1 MSALFEYLFWTS
13 GYILALGILF
23 HFLIKPKCNPGFGR
37 FFIMGGLVVSLIL
50 GVGLMPYHASA
61 VSESPGAIML
71 PEVVII
77 ASGNIE
83 ESRLLVQDILF
94 STEGLVLI
102 SLIIS
107 LMLFLRFAFSVVYLA
122 SMWRIHKS
130 KLINGLLVIP
140 TKADSSPF
148 SFFRLVFV
156 PERLLTDP
164 ALDNILLHEKA
175 HVLKLHSLDLILLE
189 MLSVVF
195 WFHPAIWYL
204 RRQLKQQHEFEADR
218 FVLGQNVDK
227 IAYQQLMIN
236 FSFKSYNLPITNPF
250 NVSPLKQ
257 RIMMMNQPSRKP
269 LPGYLFGI
277 AAAVLLFAGITMLQT
292 DPLKAVQPME
302 KQTMATQEVSNTDL
316 SIAETATT
324 PPAKPR
330 EPERLADDET
340 IFTVVEE
347 HPRFPGGDE
356 ARMNFIRENIVYPSA
371 AREAGIQG
379 LVFVTFVIERDGSI
393 SNARIVRGIGYG
405 CDEEAIRVVEAM
417 PNWIPGRQR
426 GQPVRVQFHMP
437 IRFVLDAKENPP
449 TTATADESQQI
460 TRIEGYGYINGK
472 RFEIDLENL
481 GAGRNENGVQ
491 PTIFI
496 DGNKVDI
503 AVADLNEILPS
514 VNDIVH
520 IKVIKG
526 EEAQR
531 MYQHDN
537 VVSIRTRRAKNN

>member
-1 MSALFEYLFWTS
+1 
-13 GYILALGILF
+13 
-23 HFLIKPKCNPGFGR
+23 
-37 FFIMGGLVVSLIL
+37 MGGLVVSLIL
-50 GVGLMPYHASA
+50 GVGLMPYHASS

-71 PEVVII
+71 PEVVIR

-107 LMLFLRFAFSVVYLA
+107 LMIFLRFFFSLIYLA
-122 SMWRIHKS
+122 SMWRVLKG

-140 TKADSSPF
+140 TKTDRSPF

-175 HVLKLHSLDLILLE
+175 HVLKLHSLDLILVE

-227 IAYQQLMIN
+227 IAYQQLMVN

-257 RIMMMNQPSRKP
+257 RIMMMNQTSRKP

-277 AAAVLLFAGITMLQT
+277 AATVLLFAGITMLQT
-292 DPLKAVQPME
+292 DPLKAAQPME
-302 KQTMATQEVSNTDL
+302 KQLMATQEVSSTDL
-316 SIAETATT
+316 SIAATETT
-324 PPAKPR
+324 PPASPR
-330 EPERLADDET
+330 EPERPADEET

-347 HPRFPGGDE
+347 FPRFPGGEE
-356 ARMNFIRENIVYPSA
+356 ARFNFIRTNLRYPEE
-371 AREAGIQG
+371 ARAAGIQG
-379 LVFVTFVIERDGSI
+379 TVFVSFVIEKDG
-393 SNARIVRGIGYG
+393 RITNPRIIRGIGYG
-405 CDEEAIRVVEAM
+405 CDEEVIRVIQSM

-426 GQPVRVQFHMP
+426 GQPVRVQFNMP
-437 IRFVLDAKENPP
+437 FRFVLDAKENPP
-449 TTATADESQQI
+449 TTATADESPRI

-472 RFEIDLENL
+472 RFEINMENL
-481 GAGRNENGVQ
+481 RLTRDEGAVQ

-503 AVADLNEILPS
+503 AMADLNEILPS
-514 VNDIVH
+514 ASDIVH
-520 IKVIKG
+520 INVFKG

-531 MYQHDN
+531 LYQHDN